1 MSLIATVTAQ
11 GRLLE
16 VKVSGYQARIKP
28 PVGNKK
34 QIKEFSPRSRVRLLK
49 LVSRLD
55 VSQEKC
61 PVFVTLTFG
70 QLYPTPQQSKEYM
83 RLFVRKLDRRSSKD
97 VSSIWRMEFQE
108 RGAPHFHLIVF
119 GLDYIKK
126 EYVAK
131 LWAETIGQKYWDNS
145 KDEPAYPFTRIEGV
159 QQHRKL
165 IYYVSKYVAKVE
177 DKGSPRQAEGD
188 VRGDDSSCG
197 FNSVLYMDTV
207 GRFWG
212 IIKRKVMPFGV
223 IISIVAH
230 VGFWLD
236 HIKTV
241 ARTFYD
247 QINDDSSGFHIYM
260 DNPENII
267 KVFNETIGQDLKVCV
282 KGIFPDVPDYSICP
296 F

>member
-1 MSLIATVTAQ
+1 MSLIATITTQ

-16 VKVSGYQARIKP
+16 VKITGYQARIKP

-34 QIKEFSPRSRVRLLK
+34 KIKEFSPRSRVRLLK

-55 VSQEKC
+55 VSHEKC

-70 QLYPTPQQSKEYM
+70 QCYPTPQQAKEYM
-83 RLFVRKLDRRSSKD
+83 RLFVRKLNRRSSRD

-126 EYVAK
+126 EFLAK
-131 LWAETIGQKYWDNS
+131 LWADTIGQKYWDHS

-177 DKGSPRQAEGD
+177 DKGSPRQAEGE
-188 VRGDDSSCG
+188 VQGDDSSCG
-197 FNSVLYMDTV
+197 FNSVLYMDAV

-212 IIKRKVMPFGV
+212 VIKRNILPMAEIKR
-223 IISIVAH
+223 IVKEIGH
-230 VGFWLD
+230 WLD
-236 HIKTV
+236 DLRNLCKE
-241 ARTFYD
+241 FYPW
-247 QINDDSSGFHIYM
+247 INYDASGFHVYM
-260 DNPENII
+260 DRPDN
-267 KVFNETIGQDLKVCV
+267 FLKCV
-282 KGIFPDVPDYSICP
+282 KLS
-296 F
+296 